1 MGQRRLRIPKWPR
14 ASPVFA
20 DHRSLRRH
28 SHGRAEEGDV
38 ERWYAG
44 WQAQALLDLQ
54 EYYLQGNGGELNDDI
69 QRVAGHRPRDI
80 DAFLAANA
88 SAFSKRAATA

>member
-1 MGQRRLRIPKWPR
+1 M
-14 ASPVFA
+14 
-20 DHRSLRRH
+20 
-28 SHGRAEEGDV
+28 AEQKKAMLS
-38 ERWYAG
+38 AG
-44 WQAQALLDLQ
+44 MPDWQAQALLDLQ

-69 QRVAGHRPRDI
+69 QRATGHRPRDI